1 MPTVLERARTAAA
14 HSPSRLRS
22 LGALTVAGLL
32 LLGLVGGVTIDNR
45 ATAARDLATRSE
57 PLSLDAQELYRSLAD
72 ADATA
77 ASGFLSGGVEPAE
90 LRKRYDADIARAM
103 ASLSHATEVG
113 GADAA
118 GFAEVARNIPV
129 YTGLVETARTNN
141 RQGQPVGAAY
151 LREASGLMQ
160 NSMLPAVNRGYR
172 AQNARAAADADAA
185 SAFPWWLVLVTL
197 LVGAGLFVGQ
207 RDLARRTRRILNHGL
222 VAATLAAALALGWA
236 VVGLGAESVHLSTA
250 RSDGLDQVNVLS
262 EIRLLALQ
270 ARADESLTLVARGTG
285 KSFEERFQQTTAKL
299 SGSGGLFAKAKRTA
313 PDDAARGLVTRA
325 EESHQAWLRAHV
337 KVRELDDSGDYPGA
351 VRVAIGSDPTSAAA
365 AFTQLDTGLDTAI
378 KESQTTFARYAAKA
392 RGAVGGAGIG
402 FGLLC
407 ALGAAAAAW
416 GVGQRLK
423 EYR

>member
-1 MPTVLERARTAAA
+1 MPTVLERARTVAA

-32 LLGLVGGVTIDNR
+32 LLGLVGGVTLDNR

-160 NSMLPAVNRGYR
+160 NSMLPAVNRGYQ
-172 AQNARAAADADAA
+172 AQNARAAADADRAT
-185 SAFPWWLVLVTL
+185 AFPWWLLLVAL
-197 LVGAGLFVGQ
+197 VVGAGLVLAQ
-207 RDLARRTRRILNHGL
+207 RDLTRRTRRILNPGL
-222 VAATLAAALALGWA
+222 VAASLAVMLALGWA
-236 VVGLGAESVHLSTA
+236 LVGLGAEAFAMSGA
-250 RSDGLDQVNVLS
+250 RAEGSDRVAAAS
-262 EIRLLALQ
+262 EIRLIVLR

-285 KSFEERFQQTTAKL
+285 KEFEDRFQQETGRLTGEK
-299 SGSGGLFAKAKRTA
+299 GLFHKVLTVRHDEVDTILHGART
-313 PDDAARGLVTRA
+313 RF
-325 EESHQAWLRAHV
+325 ESWLAIHK
-337 KVRELDDSGDYPGA
+337 KVRELDDAGDYPAA
-351 VRVAIGSDPTSAAA
+351 VRLAIGSEPTSAAT
-365 AFTQLDTGLDTAI
+365 AFTALDESLAAAI
-378 KESQTTFARYAAKA
+378 ASGQRAFTSNAASA
-392 RGAVGGAGIG
+392 RGAVAGAGIG

>member
-1 MPTVLERARTAAA
+1 MPTVLASARAVAA

-32 LLGLVGGVTIDNR
+32 LLGLVGGITLDNR

-77 ASGFLSGGVEPAE
+77 ASGFLSGGVEPVE

-103 ASLSHATEVG
+103 ASLNDATAVG

-118 GFAEVARNIPV
+118 GFAQVARDIPV

-160 NSMLPAVNRGYR
+160 NSMLPAVNEGYR
-172 AQNARAAADADAA
+172 AQNARAAADADRAT
-185 SAFPWWLVLVTL
+185 AFPWWLLIVLA
-197 LVGAGLFVGQ
+197 LVGTGLFLGQ
-207 RDLARRTRRILNHGL
+207 RDLTRRTRRVFNQGL
-222 VAATLAAALALGWA
+222 VAATLAVALAFGWA
-236 VVGLGAESVHLSTA
+236 VIGLGAESAHLSTA
-250 RSDGLDQVNVLS
+250 RSEGSDPVLALS
-262 EIRLLALQ
+262 AIRLAALQ

-285 KSFEERFQQTTAKL
+285 EAFEMDFAQQTKFI
-299 SGSGGLFAKAKRTA
+299 GGRGGFDRAVELT
-313 PDDAARGLVTRA
+313 RGLPVAGLVGEAKTA
-325 EESHQAWLRAHV
+325 FNAWLGAHT
-337 KVRELDDSGDYPGA
+337 KVRELDKAGNYPDA
-351 VRVAIGSDPTSAAA
+351 VKVAIGPDPASAAS
-365 AFTQLDTGLDTAI
+365 AFTVLDTRLGDAI
-378 KESQTTFARYAAKA
+378 DRSHATFAAGAARA
-392 RGAVGGAGIG
+392 RGAVAGAGIG